1 MMTTGKGKC
10 FACFSADLRGVYVS
24 PRHLG
29 EFQFGPKGCML
40 KEKDFLHLY
49 TFALYRRRPELLK
62 RLLGHRQSWKRAVRR
77 SGDHFVAE
85 GMPSLKEYYTW
96 LWEDWYPGMPLGNA
110 NILFMLCVKFFRFPG
125 CNDANTSVTEKALL
139 NEFLQLGQ

>member
-29 EFQFGPKGCML
+29 EFEFGPKGCML

-49 TFALYRRRPELLK
+49 TFALYRRRPEFLK
-62 RLLGHRQSWKRAVRR
+62 RLLG
-77 SGDHFVAE
+77 
-85 GMPSLKEYYTW
+85 P
-96 LWEDWYPGMPLGNA
+96 
-110 NILFMLCVKFFRFPG
+110 
-125 CNDANTSVTEKALL
+125 
-139 NEFLQLGQ
+139 